1 MGSTKL
7 AHGQRTIAV
16 LGATGDQGYG
26 LALRWAKAGERVI
39 IGSRAA
45 ERAVDAANRIKNVL
59 GDYVSIEGKVNP
71 EAAAAA
77 DFIVISVP
85 FGGQADTIKAVKESL
100 REGQIVCDIT
110 VPLASAVGGPATRM
124 LGLPAG
130 SAAEQAA
137 DLVPKG
143 VKVVS
148 AFHNVS
154 SDVLQDLDSDID
166 CDVIVCGNADGK
178 AVVKELLGH
187 LKGTRYI
194 DGGPLFNSRIVES
207 ITALL
212 IGLNIRYKVHGAGIR
227 FTGLPIQ

>member
-1 MGSTKL
+1 MTD
-7 AHGQRTIAV
+7 GQRTIAV

-26 LALRWAKAGERVI
+26 LALRWAKAGEHVI
-39 IGSRAA
+39 VGSRAA
-45 ERAVDAANRIKNVL
+45 ERAVDAANRIKAAL
-59 GDYVSIEGKVNP
+59 GESTTVEGMVNP
-71 EAAAAA
+71 EAVAAA
-77 DFIVISVP
+77 DFIVVSVP
-85 FGGQADTIKAVKESL
+85 FSGQADTIKAVKESL
-100 REGQIVCDIT
+100 REGHIVCDIT

-124 LGLPAG
+124 LGLPTG

-154 SDVLQDLDSDID
+154 SDVLQDLDLDID
-166 CDVIVCGNADGK
+166 CDVIVCGNVDGK
-178 AVVKELLGH
+178 ALVKELLGH
-187 LKGTRYI
+187 LKGARYI

-227 FTGLPIQ
+227 FTGLPLG